1 MSIELTNFIDMS
13 LEEKKMVL
21 EWRNHEE
28 IRKWMYNQDEISLD
42 EHLKFIQNL
51 EFNPFKQY
59 LIVKKGNE
67 FIGVIDFIFDYQK
80 KRGFFWIIW

>member
-1 MSIELTNFIDMS
+1 MILN
-13 LEEKKMVL
+13 L
-21 EWRNHEE
+21 RNNKN
-28 IRKWMYNQDEISLD
+28 IKKWMYNQDEISLD

-80 KRGFFWIIW
+80 KEAFFG

>member
-1 MSIELTNFIDMS
+1 LT
-13 LEEKKMVL
+13 LEEKKMIL
-21 EWRNHEE
+21 NLRNNKN
-28 IRKWMYNQDEISLD
+28 IKKWMYNQDEISLD

-80 KRGFFWIIW
+80 KEAFFG